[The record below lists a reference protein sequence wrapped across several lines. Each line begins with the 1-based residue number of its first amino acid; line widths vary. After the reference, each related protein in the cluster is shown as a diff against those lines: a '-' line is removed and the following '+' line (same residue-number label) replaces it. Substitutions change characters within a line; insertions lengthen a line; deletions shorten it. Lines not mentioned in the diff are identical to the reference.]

1 MSQTASIT
9 KTIRLTP
16 RDAFMI
22 DMAARAQRRN
32 MSSFISTAAALAAE
46 NAQFHTGAK
55 VGKTMTE
62 LWHIDPVERLRR
74 MKDFDASLLTYD
86 EELQLAKIDE
96 QGD

>member
-1 MSQTASIT
+1 MSQIASIT

-46 NAQFHTGAK
+46 KAQFHAGHK
-55 VGKTMTE
+55 VGEKITD
-62 LWHIDPVERLRR
+62 LWHIDPDERLRR
-74 MKDFDASLLTYD
+74 MKAFDPSLLTYD
-86 EELQLAKIDE
+86 EEQRLAEIEKQE
-96 QGD
+96 E